1 VLDAFCCAC
10 HTTLNEV
17 HCMRNTLGMYIGA
30 GTIVGPIARKFVPSP
45 ADLTIRRI
53 LPSPAV

>member
-1 VLDAFCCAC
+1 
-10 HTTLNEV
+10 
-17 HCMRNTLGMYIGA
+17 MRNTLGMYIGA
-30 GTIVGPIARKFVPSP
+30 GTIVGPIAREFVPSP